1 MPTRNI
7 TYRLFSS
14 VESAIG
20 EAPTSYRQ
28 LSPAMQNDDVS
39 KRAYYCL
46 FEKKHQS
53 TDRVQRCNLLF
64 DQRLMLR
71 LITSISR

>member
-1 MPTRNI
+1 MPNRNI
-7 TYRLFSS
+7 AYRLLFSS

-39 KRAYYCL
+39 KRAYYCFL
-46 FEKKHQS
+46 EKKTSEHIEYS
-53 TDRVQRCNLLF
+53 AVIYCLL
-64 DQRLMLR
+64 RGYC
-71 LITSISR
+71 